1 MGLNYTDIS
10 QHNLEKFKNFQGIC
24 IFWSLSVPDQKY
36 TFISPEVE
44 EVVGYKPI
52 DFYLNPKLWLNLIQ
66 NYHTK
71 STRKLTGD
79 NLYFESSYSMK
90 NVRGDLLSVDEVIYP
105 IFDEKEQL
113 TTLQGISK
121 IRFESANNVV
131 EFENSPIP
139 YFVAVKDD
147 YDWRVKKIT
156 KGLISLLNDYEQ
168 AKANYEIWIKNFQ
181 RIINEK
187 INEYKSLKSNR
198 FEYEIELNDKNKI
211 ILFELEQNLV
221 NDKEQIIGWASDIT
235 DIKLNERRLQK
246 LNNDKNKLL
255 SIVSHDLKAPFN
267 TILSYINLLNE
278 GIEIDESQKKEFL
291 KYIYDTTKQ
300 QLELIHDLLDWSKVE
315 AGLLEFTPAFLD
327 FNSVLGKVI
336 SGFSGQIYQKKIQV
350 VYDFDKSL
358 KVFFDRNYLK
368 IVLSNIISNAIKFS
382 HQRGKII
389 ISAKREADY
398 TSIIIQDFG
407 IGFSERY
414 FKQLTQSQNFELQIG
429 TMGEKGSGFGLKFCY
444 DIITS
449 NFGKLYIESKSQK
462 GTKIEIKLRNP
473 KVIGIYFGEDEE
485 IKLLKKYSN
494 FIQPEGFLH
503 LCKDI
508 FDFFRFIEETKV
520 DIAFINLDL
529 IKSFQRSFLERVF
542 LELKDVHK
550 IVGFTD
556 HPDEIEDLNSMI
568 RIEEFEKKSKI
579 REKVTEQLK
588 AVLKSLHNNS
598 ISKLDNFQNDTL
610 MNNKVIK
617 K

>member
-1 MGLNYTDIS
+1 MELNYTDFS
-10 QHNLEKFKNFQGIC
+10 PHNLEKKQNFQGIC

-44 EVVGYKPI
+44 AVMGYKPI

-66 NYHTK
+66 NYNTK
-71 STRKLTGD
+71 STRKLVGD

-90 NVRGDLLSVDEVIYP
+90 NIRGDLLSVDEVIYP

-113 TTLQGISK
+113 TILQGISK
-121 IRFESANNVV
+121 IRFEGSKNDV
-131 EFENSPIP
+131 EFEDSPIP
-139 YFVAVKDD
+139 YFVAIKEN
-147 YDWRVKKIT
+147 YNWRVKKIT
-156 KGLISLLNDYEQ
+156 KGLISLFDDYEQ
-168 AKANYEIWIKNFQ
+168 FKANYESWIKDFQ
-181 RIINEK
+181 KIINEK
-187 INEYKSLKSNR
+187 INESKSLKSNK
-198 FEYEIELNDKNKI
+198 FNYEIELNDNNKI
-211 ILFELEQNLV
+211 ILFEFEQHTIDN
-221 NDKEQIIGWASDIT
+221 NEQIMGWAFDIT
-235 DIKLNERRLQK
+235 ELKLNEKRLQK

-267 TILSYINLLNE
+267 TILSFINLLNE
-278 GIEIDESQKKEFL
+278 GIEIDENQKKEYL

-315 AGLLEFTPAFLD
+315 AGLIEFTPLFLD
-327 FNSVLGKVI
+327 FNSLLGKVI

-350 VYDFDKSL
+350 VYDFDKDL

-382 HQRGKII
+382 HKKGKII
-389 ISAKREADY
+389 ISAEKEADY

-449 NFGKLYIESKSQK
+449 NFGKLYLESQSQK
-462 GTKIEIKLRNP
+462 GTKIIIKLRNP
-473 KVIGIYFGEDEE
+473 KVIGIYFGEEE
-485 IKLLKKYSN
+485 EVKLLKKYSN
-494 FIQPEGFLH
+494 FIQPDGHLY

-508 FDFFRFIEETKV
+508 FDFFKFIEETKV

-542 LELKDVHK
+542 LELKDVQK

-556 HPDEIEDLNSMI
+556 HPDEIEDLNSI
-568 RIEEFEKKSKI
+568 IKVGEIEKKSKI

-588 AVLKSLHNNS
+588 AFLKSSHNNP

-610 MNNKVIK
+610 NE
-617 K
+617 